1 MVHHYIQR
9 TIKWRTIKWYT
20 IIYSAPLN
28 GAHLNGAPLINGA
41 SLNTA
46 RGKRWTYSKRAP
58 HNGCGCDFFLEPAKS
73 YNIAKFCFP
82 APPFR
87 KKRWCENKNGLI
99 LFLKLFLKKRWPKFR
114 HISRHSKQLSEHMR
128 EVPPHLDIHDE
139 MWRTLLEYIRSVR
152 DFLLLR
158 FLTPPAEPFRGG
170 EDYYRSKR
178 LRRTVSRQKPFT
190 KIRSD
195 SGHFCPWD
203 RDVDFSEA
211 SQIRHPVRHR

>member
-1 MVHHYIQR
+1 M
-9 TIKWRTIKWYT
+9 WRNFLKEIV
-20 IIYSAPLN
+20 YSAPLN

-114 HISRHSKQLSEHMR
+114 HISRHSKQLSEHMWKTKIQ
-128 EVPPHLDIHDE
+128 ETVTCLSSDP
-139 MWRTLLEYIRSVR
+139 WN
-152 DFLLLR
+152 LLLYWIERR
-158 FLTPPAEPFRGG
+158 FVKFFNCFSSQTMKRHFCRFCRLRSYLGVCFLAEGYWNAETTPPAQLPGSRYGQVKEWSKGPRKGG
-170 EDYYRSKR
+170 ST
-178 LRRTVSRQKPFT
+178 TVSLLQDGF
-190 KIRSD
+190 
-195 SGHFCPWD
+195 
-203 RDVDFSEA
+203 
-211 SQIRHPVRHR
+211 